1 MAADTALCI
10 SASSK
15 IIKGDFPPSSS
26 VTRFSWVA
34 APERFFYQL
43 KLNLSMKFLL
53 YADDLLTYSNP
64 TITLNYIKQTRRGS
78 GFHKCL
84 S

>member
-1 MAADTALCI
+1 MQI

-34 APERFFYQL
+34 ASV
-43 KLNLSMKFLL
+43 KIFLPVETEPVNEIF
-53 YADDLLTYSNP
+53 AIRGWFTNIAP
-64 TITLNYIKQTRRGS
+64 TVPLP
-78 GFHKCL
+78 
-84 S
+84 